1 VAPIAPFP
9 TAVFS
14 DRFKESYSR
23 LSAEKQR
30 DCDQAVLSVIKGL
43 ESPGLR
49 IKPIQ
54 PDKHY
59 LEARIGSGDR
69 VVFRRAVGQLLIID
83 VVTHDE
89 IGRYGRRPK
98 G

>member
-1 VAPIAPFP
+1 MVPAPPFP

-14 DRFKESYSR
+14 DRFKASYAR

-30 DCDQAVLSVIKGL
+30 DCDQSVLSLIKGL
-43 ESPGLR
+43 ESAGLR

-59 LEARIGSGDR
+59 LEARVGSGDR
-69 VVFRRAVGQLLIID
+69 LVFRREAGLLLIID
-83 VVTHDE
+83 IVTHDE
-89 IGRYGRRPK
+89 IARYGRKPK

>member
-1 VAPIAPFP
+1 MAPAAPFP

-14 DRFKESYSR
+14 ERFKASYSR
-23 LSAEKQR
+23 LSAERQR
-30 DCDQAVLSVIKGL
+30 DCDQAVLALLKGL

-59 LEARIGSGDR
+59 LEDTIGSGDR
-69 VVFRRAVGQLLIID
+69 VVFRREAGPILFID

-89 IGRYGRRPK
+89 IARYGRRSK